1 MSATTALRMSD
12 KGEEE
17 PAASAGPAPE
27 GEAAAADAGEMP
39 NVADL
44 MGKAQEADYVA
55 RAKTSNVMGPAMQP
69 EEEKKKEKEAFE
81 MAKPKEE
88 NKWASGAFKRGLAL
102 QVRVFFF
109 FETCARPLCL
119 RECKDRFCINLNI

>member
-1 MSATTALRMSD
+1 MSD

-27 GEAAAADAGEMP
+27 EEEAAAADAAEMP

-44 MGKAQEADYVA
+44 MDKAQEADYVA

-69 EEEKKKEKEAFE
+69 EEEKKKEKEALE

-102 QVRVFFF
+102 QV
-109 FETCARPLCL
+109 
-119 RECKDRFCINLNI
+119 